1 MDSLL
6 QFVAVA
12 IVFCAIGLVVGLWV
26 SKRRAK
32 GLGNEPAAV
41 VVSGKPVNASELPRT
56 GMDIQRV
63 PQIET
68 DIESKIDKMSA
79 EVEYLTQYLKIRKGL
94 IDYGSRLHD
103 AYDDFMRTIEDEFQ
117 VLERKEM
124 EGREHMYRSSVLL
137 FSLMMARVYV
147 QAVGGQWKQ
156 DSLPELERYIERA
169 KRLR

>member
-1 MDSLL
+1 
-6 QFVAVA
+6 
-12 IVFCAIGLVVGLWV
+12 
-26 SKRRAK
+26 
-32 GLGNEPAAV
+32 
-41 VVSGKPVNASELPRT
+41 
-56 GMDIQRV
+56 
-63 PQIET
+63 
-68 DIESKIDKMSA
+68 
-79 EVEYLTQYLKIRKGL
+79 
-94 IDYGSRLHD
+94 
-103 AYDDFMRTIEDEFQ
+103 MRTIEDEFQ